1 MRMLLSSGGAP
12 ALAMFSNPI
21 EQGPFETDIVTET
34 FGFQPLVFQDLF
46 SFGEKFLIQ
55 AGLFHELA
63 GRRRLLSWMSH
74 EARNKMRAR
83 RRSLSMP
90 AIHPAHH
97 IFA

>member
-1 MRMLLSSGGAP
+1 MLLSPCGAP
-12 ALAMFSNPI
+12 AFAMLPDPI
-21 EQGPFETDIVTET
+21 EQGSFETDIVTET
-34 FGFQPLVFQDLF
+34 FGFQPFVFQDLF

-63 GRRRLLSWMSH
+63 GRRGLLSWMSH

-90 AIHPAHH
+90 AIHPTPH

>member
-1 MRMLLSSGGAP
+1 MVLPSSGSP
-12 ALAMFSNPI
+12 ALAMFSYPI
-21 EQGPFETDIVTET
+21 EQRSFETDIVTET
-34 FGFQPLVFQDLF
+34 FGFQPFVFQDLF
-46 SFGEKFLIQ
+46 SFGEEFLIQ

-74 EARNKMRAR
+74 EARIKMRAR

-90 AIHPAHH
+90 AIHPAPH